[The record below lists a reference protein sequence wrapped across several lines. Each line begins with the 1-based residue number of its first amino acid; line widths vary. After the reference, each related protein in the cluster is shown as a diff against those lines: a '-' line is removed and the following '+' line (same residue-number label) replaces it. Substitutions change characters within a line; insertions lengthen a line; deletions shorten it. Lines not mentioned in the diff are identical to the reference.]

1 MQMPPSEPIPTLP
14 DDTEPGPVPPVGPS
28 EAEPDWEDSPMPA
41 DEPGEN
47 PTFPPGQSPFP
58 DDTVQNPPL

>member
-1 MQMPPSEPIPTLP
+1 MQMPPSETIPTLP

-47 PTFPPGQSPFP
+47 PTFPPGQSPCP